1 MSLRDNND
9 IMTQLAFYPH
19 QPTFHNYVKILTDP
33 AWYMGYVNSFA
44 YVSINTVI
52 SLTAALPAWLIPL
65 SQVALDVV
73 YRHG

>member
-1 MSLRDNND
+1 
-9 IMTQLAFYPH
+9 
-19 QPTFHNYVKILTDP
+19 
-33 AWYMGYVNSFA
+33 MGYVNSFA